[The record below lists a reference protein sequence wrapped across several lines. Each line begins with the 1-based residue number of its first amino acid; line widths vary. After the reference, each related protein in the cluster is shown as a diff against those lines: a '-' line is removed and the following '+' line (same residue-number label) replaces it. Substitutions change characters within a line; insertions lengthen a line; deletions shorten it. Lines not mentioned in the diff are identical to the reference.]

1 MKKREARS
9 WKITVPASTANL
21 GAGFDSLGLALNL
34 YLTVEAVESD
44 SWHVTAL
51 SPELQEF
58 PTDET
63 HFIVEVAKGVADAY
77 GKKLRPCHLFVS
89 SDIPLTRGLGSSAA
103 AVVAGIELAAV
114 SCGLNLSSQMKLEM
128 ATKYEGHPDN
138 VGASLYGGFVV
149 SCQTEAGVKLLSLS
163 HLPIEVVTV
172 IPKTELKTSESRDV
186 LPDEVPFQESV
197 LAGAVS
203 NVLVAAFITQDWELA
218 GKMMKQDRYHQP
230 YRKKLL
236 PHYQAVE
243 EVAGR
248 FGAFGV
254 ALSGAGPTIAC
265 FVEKEAGE
273 WLLRQLQQSF
283 PTMDVRKLSISTT
296 GSKVE
301 LKEEDQSKARPS
313 SL

>member
-9 WKITVPASTANL
+9 FKITVPASTANL
-21 GAGFDSLGLALNL
+21 GAGFDSLGLALDL
-34 YLTVEAVESD
+34 YLKVEAVESRA
-44 SWHVTAL
+44 WHVTAL
-51 SPELQEF
+51 SKELEQF
-58 PTDET
+58 PSDET
-63 HFIVEVAKGVADAY
+63 HFIVEVAKDTAEAY
-77 GKKLRPCHLFVS
+77 GKKLTPCHLYVK

-103 AVVAGIELAAV
+103 AVVAGIELADA
-114 SCGLNLSSQMKLEM
+114 SCGLNLSSEKKLEM

-138 VGASLYGGFVV
+138 VGASLFGGFVV
-149 SCQTEAGVKLLSLS
+149 SCQTESGVKLLPLS
-163 HLPIEVVTV
+163 QLPIEVVTV

-186 LPDEVPFQESV
+186 LPEKVTFQESV
-197 LAGAVS
+197 LAGSVS

-236 PHYQAVE
+236 PHYEAVE
-243 EVAGR
+243 EVACR

-265 FVEKEAGE
+265 FVEKETGE
-273 WLLRQLQQSF
+273 WLLRQLKQSF
-283 PTMDVRKLSISTT
+283 PIMDVRKLSISTA
-296 GSKVE
+296 GSEVE
-301 LKEEDQSKARPS
+301 IMEAGRTEARPS

>member
-1 MKKREARS
+1 
-9 WKITVPASTANL
+9 
-21 GAGFDSLGLALNL
+21 
-34 YLTVEAVESD
+34 
-44 SWHVTAL
+44 
-51 SPELQEF
+51 
-58 PTDET
+58 
-63 HFIVEVAKGVADAY
+63 
-77 GKKLRPCHLFVS
+77 
-89 SDIPLTRGLGSSAA
+89 
-103 AVVAGIELAAV
+103 
-114 SCGLNLSSQMKLEM
+114 
-128 ATKYEGHPDN
+128 
-138 VGASLYGGFVV
+138 V
-149 SCQTEAGVKLLSLS
+149 SCQTETGVKLLPLS
-163 HLPIEVVTV
+163 QLPIEVVTV
-172 IPKTELKTSESRDV
+172 IPKTELKTSESRNV

-218 GKMMKQDRYHQP
+218 GKMMRQDRYHQP

-273 WLLRQLQQSF
+273 WLLRQLRQSF
-283 PTMDVRKLSISTT
+283 PTMDVRKLAISTT

-301 LKEEDQSKARPS
+301 LKEADQSKARPS